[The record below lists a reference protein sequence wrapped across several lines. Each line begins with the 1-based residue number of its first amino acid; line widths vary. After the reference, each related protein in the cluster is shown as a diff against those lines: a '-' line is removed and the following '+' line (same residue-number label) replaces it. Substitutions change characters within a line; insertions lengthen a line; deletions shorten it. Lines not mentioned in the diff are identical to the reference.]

1 MAIND
6 KITDL
11 EYWEGVL
18 DTCTYFVEQL
28 GIEDALDTSIALQ
41 AIEELHAAGVN

>member
-18 DTCTYFVEQL
+18 MACNYFEGL
-28 GIEDALDTSIALQ
+28 GVEDAMDTDIAQQ
-41 AIEELHAAGVN
+41 AIEELHAAGV

>member
-18 DTCTYFVEQL
+18 MACGYFEDIGV
-28 GIEDALDTSIALQ
+28 EDAMDTDIAQQ
-41 AIEELHAAGVN
+41 AIEELHAAGV